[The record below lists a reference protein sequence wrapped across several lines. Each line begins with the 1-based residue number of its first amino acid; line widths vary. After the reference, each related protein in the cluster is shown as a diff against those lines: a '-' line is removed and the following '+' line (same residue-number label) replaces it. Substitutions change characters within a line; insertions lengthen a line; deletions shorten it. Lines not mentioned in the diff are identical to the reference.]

1 MERLK
6 RTAGIWSRGLAVGLF
21 VVLVSYLGLLEAG
34 EQWGFNALF
43 QLRGPQPPQAPIV
56 IISIDEDSFDELN
69 LAWPFPRAL
78 HGRLLDILSQARPAA
93 IGFDIVFAEP
103 SARGDDDDA
112 ALAAA
117 IGRAGNVILGA
128 AITDVQGN
136 PVQGVAQTKTDLNP
150 PLKILRKQA
159 AGYGFVNLMPD
170 DDAFIRSIQ
179 LKRTFDNDAIANKE
193 LLSFDMP
200 LYQLAVKTGITVA
213 PSDKTWFLI
222 NYRGGPKT
230 FETVPYYRVLSGEV
244 PPAMFTGKIVLVGAT
259 SPILHDVFPT
269 PFAQQG
275 GMPGVEIHANVLE
288 TLIRGIPISR
298 IPWSAVAAL
307 IVTGG
312 LLAVWVTN
320 RLRPLQALAVVL
332 ALAGGYAA
340 GVFGLFMKGRLWV
353 DAVAVPMTLGLGYG
367 EAVLEN
373 FIREQREKRRLA
385 RFFSPKVLEEIIRHR
400 SDQALGITRKRIT
413 VLFSDIRGFTSISE
427 KLEPEKVVEILREYL
442 TELTE
447 IVFRHGGT
455 VDKYIGDCIMA
466 LYNVPFD
473 QPDHAAEAVRTA
485 LDFQKATYDL
495 SDRWRAKF
503 GVEIKNGV
511 GINTGEAVVGT
522 MGSRQRLEYTA
533 IGDTVNLAER
543 LESMTKEFRSPVVI
557 SESTYQEIRTKFRT
571 RPLGEVRVRG
581 KAIPVK
587 VYAVV
592 EVVEGDVRGQV
603 RVLVESAITIS
614 DGGVIIHASVMNLAK
629 GGVSACHLTRQFE
642 AGQVVQ
648 IRLDLP
654 QVPKPIEVD
663 GRVTWSVEDKAGFVF
678 LDLKPDDQ
686 TIVGEFSGR
695 QSASDDGHQP
705 ETTVATAHTVPP
717 RH

>member
-1 MERLK
+1 MERLGQD
-6 RTAGIWSRGLAVGLF
+6 AGMWSRGLAVGLF
-21 VVLVSYLGLLEAG
+21 VVLVSYLGLLEAAD
-34 EQWGFNALF
+34 QWGYNALF
-43 QLRGPQPPQAPIV
+43 QLRGPQPSKAPVV

-78 HGRLLDILSQARPAA
+78 HGQLLDILSRARPAA
-93 IGFDIVFAEP
+93 VGFDIVFAEP
-103 SARGDDDDA
+103 SAGGITDDA

-117 IGRAGNVILGA
+117 IRRAGNVILGA
-128 AITDVQGN
+128 AITDVKGN
-136 PVQGVAQTKTDLNP
+136 PVQGVSQAKTDLNP
-150 PLKILRKQA
+150 PLKILRTQA
-159 AGYGFVNLMPD
+159 AGYGFVNLTPD
-170 DDAFIRSIQ
+170 DDAFIRTIQ
-179 LKRTFDNDAIANKE
+179 LTHTFDNDAITNKQQ
-193 LLSFDMP
+193 LSFDLS
-200 LYQLAVKTGITVA
+200 LYRLAVKAGVKAA
-213 PSDKTWFLI
+213 PPDKTWFLI

-230 FETVPYYRVLSGEV
+230 FETVPYYRVLNGEV
-244 PPAMFTGKIVLVGAT
+244 PPETFTGKIVLIGAA
-259 SPILHDVFPT
+259 SPVLHDVFPA
-269 PFAQQG
+269 PFASQG
-275 GMPGVEIHANVLE
+275 DMPGVEIHANVLE
-288 TLIRGIPISR
+288 TLIQGIPIGR
-298 IPWSAVAAL
+298 APWGAIAAL
-307 IVTGG
+307 IVAGG

-320 RLRPLQALAVVL
+320 RVRPLQALAVML

-340 GVFGLFMKGRLWV
+340 GVFGLFVKGRLWLDIV
-353 DAVAVPMTLGLGYG
+353 GVPVALGLGYG
-367 EAVLEN
+367 TTVLEN

-400 SDQALGITRKRIT
+400 SDQALGIARKRIT

-447 IVFRHGGT
+447 IVFHHGGT

-473 QPDHAAEAVRTA
+473 QPDHAAEAIRTA

-495 SDRWRAKF
+495 TARWKAKF

-543 LESMTKEFRSPVVI
+543 LESMTKEFRSPVII
-557 SESTYQEIRTKFRT
+557 SESTYQEVRTKFRT
-571 RPLGEVRVRG
+571 RPLGEVTVRG

-592 EVVEGDVRGQV
+592 EVVESDVRAQV

-614 DGGVIIHASVMNLAK
+614 DGDITVHGSVMNLGL
-629 GGVSACHLTRQFE
+629 GGASGCHLSKQFQP
-642 AGQVVQ
+642 GQVVQ
-648 IRLDLP
+648 IRLELP
-654 QVPKPIEVD
+654 QVSKLVEVA

-686 TIVGEFSGR
+686 TIVGEFAGR
-695 QSASDDGHQP
+695 QA
-705 ETTVATAHTVPP
+705 V
-717 RH
+717 